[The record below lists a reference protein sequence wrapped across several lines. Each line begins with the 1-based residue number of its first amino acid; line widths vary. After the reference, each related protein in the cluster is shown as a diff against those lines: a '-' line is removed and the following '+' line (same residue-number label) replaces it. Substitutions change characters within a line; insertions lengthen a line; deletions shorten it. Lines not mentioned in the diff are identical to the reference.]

1 MTPSRPNSSY
11 NTESDNL
18 TEIPQMNVSLGP
30 DDEKLVEEKLASG
43 QFPSPEAVVSEAFQA
58 LRDREELDERE
69 RQGIRQ
75 LLDERW
81 GKANDPNAK
90 WVDGEEVFARLAN
103 KIAQRKQADG
113 DKRS

>member
-1 MTPSRPNSSY
+1 
-11 NTESDNL
+11 
-18 TEIPQMNVSLGP
+18 MNILLGP
-30 DDEKLVEEKLASG
+30 DDQKLVEEKLANR
-43 QFPSPEAVVSEAFQA
+43 QFGSAEAVVSEAFQA

-103 KIAQRKQADG
+103 KIAQHKQPDG
-113 DKRS
+113 DKRP

>member
-1 MTPSRPNSSY
+1 
-11 NTESDNL
+11 
-18 TEIPQMNVSLGP
+18 MNVSLGP

-43 QFPSPEAVVSEAFQA
+43 QFHSPEAVVSGAFQA

-69 RQGIRQ
+69 RQGVRQ

-81 GKANDPNAK
+81 EKANDPNAQ
-90 WVDGEEVFARLAN
+90 WVDGEEVFTRLAS

-113 DKRS
+113 DKN

>member
-1 MTPSRPNSSY
+1 
-11 NTESDNL
+11 
-18 TEIPQMNVSLGP
+18 MNVSLAP

-43 QFPSPEAVVSEAFQA
+43 QFPSPEAVVLEAFQA

-81 GKANDPNAK
+81 EKANDPNAK